1 MKIKPKQ
8 YAKVLMK
15 LLEDKPV
22 KEVKP
27 LIAFFVKYLQ
37 NSQAL
42 HLKEQIVGEFARA
55 YNKAG
60 NITTVKVQ
68 SATPLPSSVKQNLQ
82 RSLAKSLAKK
92 VELIDEVKT
101 DLLGGLIITW
111 EDNVIDNSWQA
122 KISNLKNN
130 LK

>member
-1 MKIKPKQ
+1 MKPKQ
-8 YAKVLMK
+8 YAKVLQK
-15 LLEDKPV
+15 LLEDKPI

-37 NSQAL
+37 NNQAL

-55 YNKAG
+55 YNRA
-60 NITTVKVQ
+60 NDIITVNLQ
-68 SATPLPSSVKQNLQ
+68 SATPLSDSIKQNLQ
-82 RSLAKSLAKK
+82 SSLAKSLAKK
-92 VELIDEVKT
+92 IELIDEVKAS
-101 DLLGGLIITW
+101 LLGGLVIIW
-111 EDNVIDNSWQA
+111 EDNVIDNSLQT